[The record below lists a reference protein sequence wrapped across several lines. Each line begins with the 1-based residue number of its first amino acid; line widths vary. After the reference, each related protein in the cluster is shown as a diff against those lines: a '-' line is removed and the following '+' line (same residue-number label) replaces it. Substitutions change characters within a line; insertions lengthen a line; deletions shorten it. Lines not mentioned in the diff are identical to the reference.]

1 MAKFDIDKKGYDISQ
16 VDKFIDSLTLKYEE
30 KLSEQKDRVF
40 SLKREIGTL
49 KERLENYEQKDKQ
62 ISKALIFAVEKA
74 EQIENSAKKIYDLEV
89 RRIRILYKK
98 WNDILELLENSHPEI
113 LTNGK
118 LQLSLNEFN
127 GNIQSVIK
135 QNEKFEEN
143 SVKNDIKKSSDN
155 YIKNILN
162 KMDYVINEKGVGAES
177 EPVKAEKKQTDD
189 KKKSA
194 RIQNIQKR
202 FQNLGLNN
210 VLHSDSIDD
219 YLNDKKV
226 ETNNAYAKNLT
237 PKKKKPEPNDTGF
250 DLDAILN
257 PTEELDE
264 IMKAFDF
271 YEGDAEAN

>member
-1 MAKFDIDKKGYDISQ
+1 MAKFDIDKKGYDTSQ

-49 KERLENYEQKDKQ
+49 KERLENYEEKDKQ

-98 WNDILELLENSHPEI
+98 WNDIINLLEESHPEI

-127 GNIQSVIK
+127 GNIASVIK

-143 SVKNDIKKSSDN
+143 SVKNDIKKSGDN

-162 KMDYVINEKGVGAES
+162 KMDYVINEKGSKTDAE
-177 EPVKAEKKQTDD
+177 PIKTEKKQAED
-189 KKKSA
+189 KKKTA

-202 FQNLGLNN
+202 FQNLGLNS
-210 VLHSDSIDD
+210 VMKGESVED

-237 PKKKKPEPNDTGF
+237 RIKKKPEQEPAF

-271 YEGDAEAN
+271 YEGNADAK

>member
-1 MAKFDIDKKGYDISQ
+1 MAKFDIDKKGYETSQ

-40 SLKREIGTL
+40 SLKKEISTL
-49 KERLENYEQKDKQ
+49 KERLETYEEKDKQ
-62 ISKALIFAVEKA
+62 ISKALVFAVEKA

-98 WNDILELLENSHPEI
+98 WKDILSQLEDSCPEI

-127 GNIQSVIK
+127 GNIASVIK

-143 SVKNDIKKSSDN
+143 SVKNDIKKSGDN

-162 KMDYVINEKGVGAES
+162 KMDYVINEKGKE
-177 EPVKAEKKQTDD
+177 EPKTAKTEKSNGED
-189 KKKSA
+189 KKKTA

-210 VLHSDSIDD
+210 VMKGESVEE

-226 ETNNAYAKNLT
+226 ETDNAYAKNLT
-237 PKKKKPEPNDTGF
+237 RAKKKPEPNESGF

-271 YEGDAEAN
+271 YEGNVESN